1 MPSVLVSAEVLVG
14 VLVAFVVI
22 ALLVVFV
29 RRRAIAGGT
38 VLTLCG
44 HRRAG
49 STHWRLG
56 LLRLGTT
63 RLEWFPLLGLTLRPR
78 HEWERHGLD
87 LDAPLMLVGADRI
100 DLLPDAVG
108 VHCYYGDLEF
118 DLGLQTPHY
127 TALRSWLEA
136 APPGSRANVA

>member
-1 MPSVLVSAEVLVG
+1 MPSALVSAEVVVG
-14 VLVAFVVI
+14 VLVALAVL
-22 ALLVVFV
+22 ALLSVFV
-29 RRRAIAGGT
+29 RRRVIAGGND
-38 VLTLCG
+38 LALCG

-63 RLEWFPLLGLTLRPR
+63 RLEWFPLLGLTMRSR
-78 HEWERHGLD
+78 HEWQRH
-87 LDAPLMLVGADRI
+87 
-100 DLLPDAVG
+100 G

-136 APPGSRANVA
+136 APPGSHANVA